1 MSEEELKDL
10 QEKYNKVAKQNTK
23 FKEDSMVNWW
33 VAKELSECKEKHK
46 KLQGK
51 VEFLEKENKEL
62 KERVKS
68 MNNAWSKLCPGAERL
83 EKRRKEDE

>member
-1 MSEEELKDL
+1 MSEEELK
-10 QEKYNKVAKQNTK
+10 KR
-23 FKEDSMVNWW
+23 
-33 VAKELSECKEKHK
+33 
-46 KLQGK
+46 